1 MSYANIKS
9 PLFHPLGLASPRL
22 WRRVR
27 HAYGDVAP
35 AYRMKAALIALNSRL
50 TTPLRMLE
58 QLRFGKAVEAQQ
70 LGEPP
75 VFIIGHWRTGT
86 TFLHNLLCQDP
97 QFGYVTTYQTIAPDS
112 CLAGRS
118 TLKPILQSMMPATR
132 PMDNVEI
139 SADGPQE
146 EEYALC
152 NMTPHSFY
160 AGFYFPQRMAEV
172 FERYVLFDG
181 LSDDDMAEW
190 QAAYQAVLKK
200 AAYLCGGKRLVLK
213 NPANTG
219 RVPVL
224 RTMFPGAKFIH
235 IHRDPYVVFKSTMRL
250 YRSVFPTVGL
260 QTISDAELEQFVLDA
275 YRSMMARYL
284 ELRETIPASDLVEVA
299 YDDLVSQPLAEV
311 QRIYDELALPGWERA
326 ALPIE
331 RHINAQTSYRK
342 NAFEIS
348 VGDIAKV
355 EAHWDFALR
364 HWNYRR
370 PQSAAV

>member
-1 MSYANIKS
+1 MSYANIES
-9 PLFHPLGLASPRL
+9 PLFHPLGLGSSRL
-22 WRRVR
+22 WQRVR
-27 HAYGDVAP
+27 RAYGGVDSD
-35 AYRMKAALIALNSRL
+35 YRSKAALIGLNTRL
-50 TTPLRMLE
+50 TAPLRLAE
-58 QLRFGKAVEAQQ
+58 RVFYEGAVNAQKIA
-70 LGEPP
+70 EPP
-75 VFIIGHWRTGT
+75 VFILGHWRTGT

-118 TLKPILQSMMPATR
+118 TLKPLLQRMMPATR

-139 SADGPQE
+139 SADCPQE

-152 NMTPHSFY
+152 NTTPHSFY
-160 AGFYFPQRMAEV
+160 SAFYFPKHIHEL
-172 FERYVLFDG
+172 FERYVLFEG
-181 LSDDDMAEW
+181 LSDTDMAEW
-190 QAAYQAVLKK
+190 QDAYRGVIKK

-224 RTMFPGAKFIH
+224 RAMYPGAKFIH

-260 QTISDAELEQFVLDA
+260 QKLSEDELEHFVLRA
-275 YRSMMARYL
+275 YRDMMARYL
-284 ELRETIPASDLVEVA
+284 DLRKDIPEGDLVEVA
-299 YDDLVSQPLAEV
+299 YDDLDAQPLAEV
-311 QRIYDELALPGWERA
+311 QRVYDELGLSGWERA

-331 RHINAQTSYRK
+331 RYINAQTQYQK

-348 VGDIAKV
+348 AADIAKV
-355 EAHWDFALR
+355 EDSWDFALR
-364 HWNYRR
+364 HWGYAR

>member
-9 PLFHPLGLASPRL
+9 PLFHPLGLGSPQL
-22 WRRVR
+22 WRRVCA
-27 HAYGDVAP
+27 AYGGADAD
-35 AYRMKAALIALNSRL
+35 YRTKAALVEVNSRL
-50 TTPLRMLE
+50 MAPLRLME
-58 QLRFGKAVEAQQ
+58 RVRYGKAVEAQKIDA
-70 LGEPP
+70 PP
-75 VFIIGHWRTGT
+75 VFILGHWRTGT

-112 CLAGRS
+112 CLAGRT
-118 TLKPILQSMMPATR
+118 TLKPILQQMMPATR

-160 AGFYFPQRMAEV
+160 SAFYFPKRIQEL
-172 FERYVLFDG
+172 FDRYVLFDG

-190 QAAYQAVLKK
+190 QTAYRSVLKK
-200 AAYLCGGKRLVLK
+200 AAYLCVGKRLVLK

-219 RVPVL
+219 RIAVL
-224 RTMFPGAKFIH
+224 RAMYPGAKFIH

-260 QTISDAELEQFVLDA
+260 QKISEEALEQFVFRA
-275 YRSMMARYL
+275 YRDMMARYL
-284 ELRETIPASDLVEVA
+284 ELREDIPSGDLVEVA
-299 YDDLVSQPLAEV
+299 YDDLDAQPLAEI
-311 QRIYDELALPGWERA
+311 QRVYDELGLPGWERA

-331 RHINAQTSYRK
+331 RYISEHTQYQK

-348 VGDIAKV
+348 ANDIAKI
-355 EAHWDFALR
+355 EKNWDFALR
-364 HWNYRR
+364 HWGYAR